1 MGIETARLERDT
13 HTHIQEQLIFDKN
26 AKAIEWITVG
36 FQQRVMEQ
44 LAITHTYTHTKRTS
58 NS

>member
-26 AKAIEWITVG
+26 AKAIE
-36 FQQRVMEQ
+36 
-44 LAITHTYTHTKRTS
+44 
-58 NS
+58 